1 MRLRSIFSAPRRI
14 RELNEAIESIR
25 AEITA
30 LRLRDL
36 PGMIESLRAEIRA
49 LRELMKPVT
58 WVPPGHYYSPLVD
71 PNDDIVQDVLAHAV
85 GKGLPDSEDLCLD
98 VPLILSWFEKISYH
112 YKQLPFPEERQAAF
126 RYCYENGMFS
136 YSDAISLFGILLELS
151 PRRLI
156 EVGSGYS
163 SCVSMDTNDLF
174 LNRSLQVKFIEPYP
188 QRLFAILQPGD
199 SYRSC
204 VEQVRLQRAPLEW
217 FAKLE
222 AGDVL
227 FIDSSHVGKLGSDV
241 NHYFFAVFPVLASGV
256 YIHIHD
262 VFYPFEYPSSWIMEQ
277 NRSWNEAY
285 LLHAFLQYN
294 SAYEIIY
301 FNDYMFQKHRGLLE
315 SKMPKCLK
323 NGGGSIWLRK
333 K

>member
-1 MRLRSIFSAPRRI
+1 MRLRSIFSAPRRF
-14 RELNEAIESIR
+14 RELNETIEAIR

-30 LRLRDL
+30 VRLREL
-36 PGMIESLRAEIRA
+36 PGMIESLRAEIA
-49 LRELMKPVT
+49 VLREQMKPVT

-71 PNDDIVQDVLAHAV
+71 PNDDVVQDVLAHSIST
-85 GKGLPDSEDLCLD
+85 GLPDSEDVRID

-112 YKQLPFPEERQAAF
+112 YKQLPFPEERQPGF

-136 YSDAISLFGILLELS
+136 YSDAISLFGILVELS

-174 LNRSLQVKFIEPYP
+174 LNRSMQMKFIEPYP
-188 QRLFAILQPGD
+188 QRLFAILPPGD

-204 VEQVRLQRAPLEW
+204 VEQVRLQKAPLEW
-217 FAKLE
+217 FSKLE

-241 NHYFFAVFPVLASGV
+241 NHYFFAIFPVLASGV

-262 VFYPFEYPSSWIMEQ
+262 VFYPFEYPSSWIIEQ

-301 FNDYMFQKHRGLLE
+301 FNDYVFQEHRGLLE